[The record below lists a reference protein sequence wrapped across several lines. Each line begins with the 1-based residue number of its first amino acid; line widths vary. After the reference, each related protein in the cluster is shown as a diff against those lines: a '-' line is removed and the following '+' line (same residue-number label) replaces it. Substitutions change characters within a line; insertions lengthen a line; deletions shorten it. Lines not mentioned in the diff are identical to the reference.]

1 MLMLL
6 PPRLQKGDVI
16 GFFSPSSPATY
27 NFPTRFERAKIF
39 LQTKGFKLIAGKL
52 TSMSD
57 NYRSGSIAQRA
68 DELNEL
74 IYNPQ
79 VKCIISTIGGNN
91 SNSILPYI
99 DYKAICKQP
108 KIFIGYSDVTAI
120 LHAIYAQTGLITFY
134 GPALVASFGELPPFV
149 DITYSYFADTILQNP
164 HLPYL
169 LPTPPITTQELIPW
183 ETQTRSK
190 IPETNKLQ
198 TISHGQVVGRL
209 IVGNLN
215 TMWGFANSPYSI
227 TIQKGDIL
235 LIEDGLKDIATVE
248 RLFSMLLLNGTLDKI
263 GGIVLGKHEKFDA
276 QNTDRQPS
284 DVLLEVLKDRKMPIL
299 ANFDCS
305 HTHPMLTVP
314 IGIKAQLNATAQTV
328 SLLQSW
334 VC

>member
-16 GFFSPSSPATY
+16 GFFSPSNPATHTA
-27 NFPTRFERAKIF
+27 PTRFERAKTF

-52 TSMSD
+52 TSKSD

-74 IYNPQ
+74 IYHPQ

-99 DYKAICKQP
+99 DYEAIRKQP

-149 DITYSYFADTILQNP
+149 DITYSYFADTLLHNR

-169 LPTPPITTQELIPW
+169 LPTPPITTQETIPW

-190 IPETNKLQ
+190 IPETNKLH
-198 TISHGQVVGRL
+198 TIIGGQAVGRL
-209 IVGNLN
+209 IAGNLN

-227 TIQKGDIL
+227 AIQKGDIL
-235 LIEDGLKDIATVE
+235 LIEDSLKDIATVE

-276 QNTDRQPS
+276 QNTQRQPS
-284 DVLLEVLKDRKMPIL
+284 DVLLEVLKDRKIPIL

-314 IGIKAQLNATAQTV
+314 IGIKAQLNATNQTLT
-328 SLLQSW
+328 LLQNW